1 MTFTYSYGIVFLLVV
16 SFNVLEITSFRSF
29 LKINVCR
36 YKLNMSSEDRTI
48 PKPNIITP
56 NAGTKSNIDKFLM
69 MYTCKQCG
77 GRNAQMVNSL
87 YFLN

>member
-1 MTFTYSYGIVFLLVV
+1 MAFSSNYGIIFLLLI
-16 SFNVLEITSFRSF
+16 SFNILEIRSFRSF
-29 LKINVCR
+29 VKINVCR
-36 YKLNMSSEDRTI
+36 SKLNMSSDDRTI

-77 GRNAQMVNSL
+77 GRNAQMVNYLYSL
-87 YFLN
+87 N